1 MKQCICN
8 QLADIVEGESIKN
21 FQGKIAYKEI
31 AFYPTLWVTLYECE
45 CCHTFW
51 KEAYKATGHGEV
63 PFLMKITL
71 PPCATT
77 EDLRK
82 NMVVIRE
89 ILANKAIVI
98 DEEYCQAI
106 TLEVMGISYTKGG
119 DYSSET
125 IKSFVEGYLNIV
137 EI

>member
-21 FQGKIAYKEI
+21 FQDKIAYKEI
-31 AFYPTLWVTLYECE
+31 AFYPTQWVTLYRCE
-45 CCHTFW
+45 CCYTFW
-51 KEAYKATGHGEV
+51 KETYKATGHGEV

-82 NMVVIRE
+82 SMVVIRE

-98 DEEYCQAI
+98 NEEYCQAI
-106 TLEVMGISYTKGG
+106 ALEVMGISYTKAG

-125 IKSFVEGYLNIV
+125 IKSFAESYLKIV
-137 EI
+137 GI

>member
-1 MKQCICN
+1 MKQCICG
-8 QLADIVEGESIKN
+8 QLTDIVEEESIKN

-31 AFYPTLWVTLYECE
+31 AFYPTQWVTLYRCE

-106 TLEVMGISYTKGG
+106 ALEVMEISYAKGG
-119 DYSSET
+119 DYSPET
-125 IKSFVEGYLNIV
+125 IKSFAEGYLKTV

>member
-31 AFYPTLWVTLYECE
+31 AFYPTQWVTLYRCE
-45 CCHTFW
+45 CCYTFW
-51 KEAYKATGHGEV
+51 KEAYRATGHGEV

-71 PPCATT
+71 PPYATA

-82 NMVVIRE
+82 SMGVIRE
-89 ILANKAIVI
+89 ILDSKAITI
-98 DEEYCQAI
+98 NEEYYQVIA
-106 TLEVMGISYTKGG
+106 LEVMGISYAKGG

-125 IKSFVEGYLNIV
+125 IKSFAEGYLKIV
-137 EI
+137 GI

>member
-1 MKQCICN
+1 MKQCICD
-8 QLADIVEGESIKN
+8 QLADIVEEESIKN
-21 FQGKIAYKEI
+21 FQDKIAYKEI
-31 AFYPTLWVTLYECE
+31 AFYPTQWVTLYRCE
-45 CCHTFW
+45 CCYTFW

-77 EDLRK
+77 EDLGK
-82 NMVVIRE
+82 SMVVIRE
-89 ILANKAIVI
+89 ILDSKAITI
-98 DEEYCQAI
+98 NEEHCQAI
-106 TLEVMGISYTKGG
+106 ALEVMGISYTKAG

-125 IKSFVEGYLNIV
+125 IKSFVEGYLKTV

>member
-1 MKQCICN
+1 MKQCICD
-8 QLADIVEGESIKN
+8 QLTDIVEEESIKN
-21 FQGKIAYKEI
+21 FQDKIAYKEI
-31 AFYPTLWVTLYECE
+31 AFYPTQWVTLYKCE

-82 NMVVIRE
+82 SMVVIGE
-89 ILANKAIVI
+89 ILDNST
-98 DEEYCQAI
+98 C
-106 TLEVMGISYTKGG
+106 
-119 DYSSET
+119 
-125 IKSFVEGYLNIV
+125 
-137 EI
+137 

>member
-1 MKQCICN
+1 MKQCICD
-8 QLADIVEGESIKN
+8 QLAGIVEEESIKN
-21 FQGKIAYKEI
+21 FQDKIAYKEI
-31 AFYPTLWVTLYECE
+31 AFYPTQWVTLYRCE
-45 CCHTFW
+45 CCYTFW

-77 EDLRK
+77 EDLGK
-82 NMVVIRE
+82 SMVVIRE
-89 ILANKAIVI
+89 ILDSKAITI
-98 DEEYCQAI
+98 NEEHCQAI
-106 TLEVMGISYTKGG
+106 ALEVMGISYAKGG

-125 IKSFVEGYLNIV
+125 IKSFVEGYLKTV

>member
-8 QLADIVEGESIKN
+8 QLTDIVEGESIKN

-31 AFYPTLWVTLYECE
+31 AFYPTQWVTLYKCE
-45 CCHTFW
+45 CCHIFW

-71 PPCATT
+71 PPYATT

-82 NMVVIRE
+82 SMVIIRK
-89 ILANKAIVI
+89 ILANKDITI
-98 DEEYCQAI
+98 NEEYCQSIA
-106 TLEVMGISYTKGG
+106 LEVMGISYTKAG

-125 IKSFVEGYLNIV
+125 IKSFVEGYLKTV

>member
-1 MKQCICN
+1 MKQCICD

-21 FQGKIAYKEI
+21 FQDKIAYKEI
-31 AFYPTLWVTLYECE
+31 AFYPTQWVTLYKCE

-51 KEAYKATGHGEV
+51 KETYKATGHGEV

-71 PPCATT
+71 PPSATT

-106 TLEVMGISYTKGG
+106 ALEVMGISYAKAG

-125 IKSFVEGYLNIV
+125 IKSFVEGYLKTV

>member
-1 MKQCICN
+1 MKQCICD

-21 FQGKIAYKEI
+21 FQDKIAYKEI
-31 AFYPTLWVTLYECE
+31 AFYPTQWVTLYRCE
-45 CCHTFW
+45 YCHTFW
-51 KEAYKATGHGEV
+51 KEAYRVTGHGEV

-106 TLEVMGISYTKGG
+106 ALEVMGISYAKAG
-119 DYSSET
+119 DYSSEI
-125 IKSFVEGYLNIV
+125 IKSFAEGYLKTV

>member
-8 QLADIVEGESIKN
+8 QLTDIVEGESIKN
-21 FQGKIAYKEI
+21 FQDKIAYKEI
-31 AFYPTLWVTLYECE
+31 AFYPTQWVTLYKCE

-71 PPCATT
+71 PPYATA

-82 NMVVIRE
+82 SMGVIRE
-89 ILANKAIVI
+89 ILDSKAITI
-98 DEEYCQAI
+98 NEEYYQVIA
-106 TLEVMGISYTKGG
+106 LEVMGISYAKAG

-125 IKSFVEGYLNIV
+125 IKSFAEGYLKIV
-137 EI
+137 GI

>member
-8 QLADIVEGESIKN
+8 QLTDIVEGESIKN

-71 PPCATT
+71 PPYATA

-82 NMVVIRE
+82 SMGVIRE
-89 ILANKAIVI
+89 ILDSKAITI
-98 DEEYCQAI
+98 NEEYYQVIA
-106 TLEVMGISYTKGG
+106 LEVMGISYAKAG

-125 IKSFVEGYLNIV
+125 IKSFAEGYLKIV
-137 EI
+137 GI

>member
-1 MKQCICN
+1 MKQCICD

-31 AFYPTLWVTLYECE
+31 AFYPTQWVTLYKCE

-51 KEAYKATGHGEV
+51 KEAYKAIGHGEV

-71 PPCATT
+71 PPYATT

-82 NMVVIRE
+82 SMVIIRE
-89 ILANKAIVI
+89 ILANKAITI
-98 DEEYCQAI
+98 NEEHCQAI
-106 TLEVMGISYTKGG
+106 ALEVMGISYAKAG

-125 IKSFVEGYLNIV
+125 IKSFVEGYLKTV

>member
-1 MKQCICN
+1 MKQYICD

-31 AFYPTLWVTLYECE
+31 AFYPTQWVTLYKCE

-71 PPCATT
+71 PPYATT

-82 NMVVIRE
+82 SMVIIRE
-89 ILANKAIVI
+89 ILANKAITI
-98 DEEYCQAI
+98 NEEHCQAI
-106 TLEVMGISYTKGG
+106 ALEVMGISYAKAG

-125 IKSFVEGYLNIV
+125 IKSFVEGYLKTV

>member
-1 MKQCICN
+1 MKQCICD
-8 QLADIVEGESIKN
+8 QLADIVEEESIKN
-21 FQGKIAYKEI
+21 FQDKIAYKEI
-31 AFYPTLWVTLYECE
+31 AFYPTQWVTLYRCE
-45 CCHTFW
+45 CCYTFW

-77 EDLRK
+77 EDLGK
-82 NMVVIRE
+82 SMVVIRE
-89 ILANKAIVI
+89 ILANKAITI
-98 DEEYCQAI
+98 NEEHCQAI
-106 TLEVMGISYTKGG
+106 ALEVMGISYTKAG

-125 IKSFVEGYLNIV
+125 IKSFVEGYLKTV

>member
-1 MKQCICN
+1 MKQCVCN
-8 QLADIVEGESIKN
+8 QLTDIVEGESIKN
-21 FQGKIAYKEI
+21 FQGKIVYKEI
-31 AFYPTLWVTLYECE
+31 AFYPTQWVTLYRCE
-45 CCHTFW
+45 CCYTFW

-77 EDLRK
+77 EDLGK
-82 NMVVIRE
+82 SMVVIRE
-89 ILANKAIVI
+89 ILDSKAITI
-98 DEEYCQAI
+98 NEEHCQAI
-106 TLEVMGISYTKGG
+106 ALEVMGISYAKGG

-125 IKSFVEGYLNIV
+125 IKSFVEGYLKTV

>member
-1 MKQCICN
+1 MKQCICD
-8 QLADIVEGESIKN
+8 QLADIVEEELIKN

-31 AFYPTLWVTLYECE
+31 AFYPTQWVTLYRCE

-71 PPCATT
+71 PPYATT

-82 NMVVIRE
+82 SMVIIRE

-98 DEEYCQAI
+98 NEEHCQAI
-106 TLEVMGISYTKGG
+106 ALEVMGISYAKAGV
-119 DYSSET
+119 YSSET
-125 IKSFVEGYLNIV
+125 IKSFAEGYLKIV
-137 EI
+137 EV

>member
-1 MKQCICN
+1 MKQCICD
-8 QLADIVEGESIKN
+8 QLADIVEEELIKN

-31 AFYPTLWVTLYECE
+31 AFYPTQWVTLYRCE

-71 PPCATT
+71 PPYATT

-82 NMVVIRE
+82 SMVIIRE

-98 DEEYCQAI
+98 NEEHCQAI
-106 TLEVMGISYTKGG
+106 ALEVMGISYAKAGV
-119 DYSSET
+119 YSSET
-125 IKSFVEGYLNIV
+125 IKSFAESYLKIV
-137 EI
+137 GI

>member
-8 QLADIVEGESIKN
+8 QLTDIVEGESIKN

-31 AFYPTLWVTLYECE
+31 AFYPTQWVTLYRCE
-45 CCHTFW
+45 CCYTFW

-82 NMVVIRE
+82 SMVVVRE
-89 ILANKAIVI
+89 ILDSKAITVS
-98 DEEYCQAI
+98 DEQCQAI
-106 TLEVMGISYTKGG
+106 TLEVMGISYAKGG
-119 DYSSET
+119 DYCSET
-125 IKSFVEGYLNIV
+125 IKSFAEGYLKTV

>member
-1 MKQCICN
+1 MKQCICD

-31 AFYPTLWVTLYECE
+31 AFYPTQWVTLYRCE
-45 CCHTFW
+45 CCYTFW
-51 KEAYKATGHGEV
+51 KETYKATGHGEV

-71 PPCATT
+71 PPYATT

-82 NMVVIRE
+82 SMVIIRE
-89 ILANKAIVI
+89 ILANKAITI
-98 DEEYCQAI
+98 NEEHCQAI
-106 TLEVMGISYTKGG
+106 ALEVMGISYTKAG

-125 IKSFVEGYLNIV
+125 IKSFVEGYLKTV